1 MDRLIHYFFNLAV
14 MRRYLP
20 DLLHGLGVTVALA
33 ALVIAIGLAVGF
45 ALAIVRAL
53 QVRPINWV
61 LIPVVDLF
69 RAVPPLVIIVVV
81 YFALPYAGLR
91 LSSFV
96 STVVSLA
103 AVLAAFAEEIF
114 WAGIISVERGQWEA
128 ARSTGLG
135 YLETL
140 GLVVL
145 PQAVRLALPPLTNWT
160 IAITKG
166 TALGSAV
173 AVQEIISQAQSA
185 QSTAANP
192 SPLTLGA
199 FLYLAIFAPL
209 VAGSRWVERRVGGRP

>member
-1 MDRLIHYFFNLAV
+1 VDSLIHYFFNLGV
-14 MRRYLP
+14 MQRYLP
-20 DLLHGLGVTVALA
+20 DLLHGLWVTVAMA
-33 ALVIAIGLAVGF
+33 VLVIAIGLAAGLL
-45 ALAIVRAL
+45 LAVVRAF
-53 QVRPINWV
+53 QVRPVNWV
-61 LIPVVDLF
+61 LVPLVDLF

-91 LSSFV
+91 LSSFA

-103 AVLAAFAEEIF
+103 AVLTAFAEEIF
-114 WAGIISVERGQWEA
+114 WAGILSVDRGQWEA

-135 YLETL
+135 HGRTL

-173 AVQEIISQAQSA
+173 AAQEIISQAQSA

-199 FLYLAIFAPL
+199 LLYLLIFAPL
-209 VAGSRWVERRVGGRP
+209 VIGSRFIERRFRASA

>member
-1 MDRLIHYFFNLAV
+1 MAQLAYYFFNVPV
-14 MRRYLP
+14 MQRYLP
-20 DLLHGLGVTVALA
+20 DLLHGLWVTLALA
-33 ALVIAIGLAVGF
+33 ALVVAIGLTTGF
-45 ALAIVRAL
+45 ALAVVRAL
-53 QVRPINWV
+53 QVRPVNWV
-61 LIPVVDLF
+61 LVAVVDLL
-69 RAVPPLVIIVVV
+69 RAVPPLVIIVLV
-81 YFALPYAGLR
+81 YFALPYAGVR
-91 LSSFV
+91 LSSFA

-114 WAGIISVERGQWEA
+114 WAGIVSVEAGQWEA

-135 YLETL
+135 RTATL
-140 GLVVL
+140 LLVVL

-160 IAITKG
+160 IAITKS

-199 FLYLAIFAPL
+199 LLYLAIFAPL
-209 VAGSRWVERRVGGRP
+209 VVGSRAVERWFGRRR

>member
-1 MDRLIHYFFNLAV
+1 VDRLVEYFFNLAV

-20 DLLHGLGVTVALA
+20 DLLHGFGITVALA
-33 ALVIAIGLAVGF
+33 AVVIVIGLAVGF
-45 ALAIVRAL
+45 VLAVIRAF
-53 QVRPINWV
+53 QIRPVNWV
-61 LIPVVDLF
+61 LVPLVDLF
-69 RAVPPLVIIVVV
+69 RAIPPLVIIVIV

-91 LSSFV
+91 LGSFA
-96 STVVSLA
+96 STAVSLS

-114 WAGIISVERGQWEA
+114 WAGILAVERGQWEA

-135 YLETL
+135 FRPTL
-140 GLVVL
+140 LYVVL

-199 FLYLAIFAPL
+199 LLYLVIFAPMV
-209 VAGSRWVERRVGGRP
+209 VASRWVERRVRWRR